1 MLFTKNILLYVLLF
15 PIIGILLLLFIPSR
29 ETRLLKFVALNSACF
44 SFIGS
49 LILWGSF
56 AKSVSF
62 FQFLTKLTWFPLL
75 TLNFTLG
82 VDGISLFFI
91 FLTTL
96 LIPLCILAS
105 WNSVNHSFREFLI
118 AFLFLDFLLI
128 GVFCVLDLLFFY
140 IFFES
145 VLIPMFLI
153 IGIWGSRERKILAA
167 YYFFLYTLL
176 GSVVMLLAILYILE
190 QVGTTD
196 YEVLLTFSFSEIE
209 QKFLW
214 FAFFLSFASKVPMV
228 PVHLWL
234 PEAHVEAP
242 TAGSVILAGVLLK
255 LGTYGFIRFSLPLF
269 PQASFF
275 FAPLVYTVSV
285 IGIVYTSFTAIRQTD
300 FKRIIA
306 YTSIAHMNLV
316 MLGIFSFNTIGIEGA
331 IFQSLSHGFVASA
344 LFLIIGVVYDRYRT
358 RLVQYYG
365 GLASTMPV
373 YVFIFLFFTM
383 ANIGLPG
390 TSSFIGEFLILAGSF
405 KVNTSITILG
415 ATGMVIGGA
424 YSLWLFNRISYGNL
438 KTQYTTQFFDISF
451 REFITF
457 LPLILGTLLTGLYPN
472 IFVSSIHMSVNNLV
486 ELLYF

>member
-1 MLFTKNILLYVLLF
+1 MLVTQNLLIYILFF
-15 PIIGILLLLFIPSR
+15 PIIGILLLLLTPAR
-29 ETRLLKFVALNSACF
+29 ETRLLKLIALNSACF

-56 AKSVSF
+56 SKSIGA
-62 FQFLTKLTWFPLL
+62 FQFLVKLTWFPLL

-91 FLTTL
+91 LLTTL

-105 WNSVNHSFREFLI
+105 WNSIGHSLKEFLV

-153 IGIWGSRERKILAA
+153 VGIWGSRDRKILAA

-176 GSVVMLLAILYILE
+176 GSVVMLLATLYILE

-275 FAPLVYTVSV
+275 FAPLVYTISA

-316 MLGIFSFNTIGIEGA
+316 MLGIFSFNSVGIEGA

-344 LFLIIGVVYDRYRT
+344 LFLVIGVVYDRYRT

-365 GLASTMPV
+365 GLASTMPI

-405 KVNTSITILG
+405 KVNTSITFLG

-424 YSLWLFNRISYGNL
+424 YSLWLFNRISYGNI
-438 KTQYTTQFFDISF
+438 KIQYTTQFLDVSY
-451 REFITF
+451 REFLTF
-457 LPLILGTLLTGLYPN
+457 LPLILGALLTGLYPN
-472 IFVSSIHMSVNNLV
+472 IFLASIHMSVNNLI

>member
-405 KVNTSITILG
+405 KVNTSITFLG

>member
-1 MLFTKNILLYVLLF
+1 LF
-15 PIIGILLLLFIPSR
+15 PIIGILLLLQISLC
-29 ETRLLKFVALNSACF
+29 EIRLLKFVALNSACL
-44 SFIGS
+44 SFIVS

-56 AKSVSF
+56 TKSTGF
-62 FQFLTKLTWFPLL
+62 FQYLVKLSWFPLL

-91 FLTTL
+91 LLTTL
-96 LIPLCILAS
+96 LIPLCLLAS
-105 WNSVNHSFREFLI
+105 WNSVKHSLKEFLI
-118 AFLFLDFLLI
+118 TFLFLDFLLI
-128 GVFCVLDLLFFY
+128 GVFSVLDLLFFY

-153 IGIWGSRERKILAA
+153 VGIWGSRERKILAA

-196 YEVLLTFSFSEIE
+196 YEVLLTFSFSEVE

-214 FAFFLSFASKVPMV
+214 FTFFLSFASKVPMV
-228 PVHLWL
+228 PIHLWL

-242 TAGSVILAGVLLK
+242 TAGSVILSGVLLK

-275 FAPLVYTVSV
+275 FAPLVYTISA

-316 MLGIFSFNTIGIEGA
+316 ILGIFSFNNVGIEGA

-344 LFLIIGVVYDRYRT
+344 LFL
-358 RLVQYYG
+358 
-365 GLASTMPV
+365 
-373 YVFIFLFFTM
+373 
-383 ANIGLPG
+383 
-390 TSSFIGEFLILAGSF
+390 
-405 KVNTSITILG
+405 
-415 ATGMVIGGA
+415 
-424 YSLWLFNRISYGNL
+424 
-438 KTQYTTQFFDISF
+438 
-451 REFITF
+451 
-457 LPLILGTLLTGLYPN
+457 
-472 IFVSSIHMSVNNLV
+472 
-486 ELLYF
+486 